1 VPPPEGPM
9 ISKPQ
14 RNRLYAGL
22 KDIGVG
28 ARENREEALALLG
41 AWVGRPVKSTN
52 DLTDAEAHTVLDRLA
67 ALRTLGA
74 RPPDDADLEPP
85 GPEED
90 PGRDDDG

>member
-1 VPPPEGPM
+1 M

-22 KDIGVG
+22 RDIGIG
-28 ARENREEALALLG
+28 AKENREEALALLG
-41 AWVGRPVKSTN
+41 AWVGRQVGSTN

-74 RPPDDADLEPP
+74 RPPDDADLDP
-85 GPEED
+85 GPQEEGQ
-90 PGRDDDG
+90 PGDDDG